1 MSSTIFTSANYDGT
15 ANFTIPDGYTSIS
28 GEAFLG
34 ATSLVTITIPASVT
48 SIGVEAFKGCS
59 ILTTVT
65 FDDISNSELT
75 SIGANAFRS
84 AIELSS
90 MTLPATVNNIDNF
103 AFSLCSKLYSIN
115 IPVLVTI
122 LNDYTFIGASSLTD
136 VIFDAPSQLTTIKY
150 NVFDGATSLSSIT
163 IPASVKTFNNFV
175 FNNCSNL
182 TTVTF
187 ATVSQLTTLGQA
199 MFKGTGLT
207 SITIPASVTSI
218 GNDTFIDAAL
228 LETIYVD
235 GSNSNYTADV
245 NNVLFN
251 KTETILIKYPEGKSD
266 TYYNIPD
273 SVTTIVDNAFINTDI
288 SLLYASPTLISAN
301 SWNMN
306 NTNTIG
312 NKVDVLVKSNV
323 PISPICFPAR
333 TPILTDQG
341 NIAISKL
348 NPKIHTIRGK
358 KIVAISQTISL
369 DKHIISIEKDAIA
382 KNIPCNTTQIS
393 KDHKLLYKGVM
404 TKAIDLVGV
413 CKGISEIHYNGEIL
427 YNVILQKYDRMVI
440 NNLICETLHPSHM
453 IAKIITSNNNQVG
466 KNQLFAKLNRII
478 LKNDIPAFKKLYTAL
493 K

>member
-1 MSSTIFTSANYDGT
+1 MSVFTSSDYN
-15 ANFTIPDGYTSIS
+15 NQPVFTIPSNFTTIGDY
-28 GEAFLG
+28 AFQN
-34 ATSLVTITIPASVT
+34 ATSLTSITIPASVT
-48 SIGVEAFKGCS
+48 SIGISAFEA
-59 ILTTVT
+59 TTV
-65 FDDISNSELT
+65 LT
-75 SIGANAFRS
+75 
-84 AIELSS
+84 
-90 MTLPATVNNIDNF
+90 
-103 AFSLCSKLYSIN
+103 
-115 IPVLVTI
+115 
-122 LNDYTFIGASSLTD
+122 
-136 VIFDAPSQLTTIKY
+136 
-150 NVFDGATSLSSIT
+150 SIT
-163 IPASVKTFNNFV
+163 IPASVTSIGEYAFY
-175 FNNCSNL
+175 SATGL
-182 TTVTF
+182 TEVIF
-187 ATVSQLTTLGQA
+187 EAGSTLASIGPA
-199 MFKGTGLT
+199 AFYNATGLT

-218 GNDTFIDAAL
+218 GADAFQDATNLTTVTFEAGSTLASIGTYAFYNATSLTSITIPASVTSIGGNAFENASSLTTVTFENSSL
-228 LETIYVD
+228 LTTI
-235 GSNSNYTADV
+235 GSNA
-245 NNVLFN
+245 FN
-251 KTETILIKYPEGKSD
+251 PSGL
-266 TYYNIPD
+266 
-273 SVTTIVDNAFINTDI
+273 TTV
-288 SLLYASPTLISAN
+288 YAEQSLISSM
-301 SWNMN
+301 SW
-306 NTNTIG
+306 TDEIG
-312 NKVDVLVKSNV
+312 GKTGVTFVPPT

-413 CKGISEIHYNGEIL
+413 CKGVSEIHYNGEIL